1 MFTRHT
7 CSTYKHCNKF
17 WWPKNNKKVGNCL
30 ILGTSNPCKS
40 RTPHCLHQLPKTEN
54 KHNSKLTHILATPF
68 LGSKLSFG
76 LSSKDK
82 QYIIFASA
90 EGLAPGILNFEAI
103 GK

>member
-1 MFTRHT
+1 VDRENLNRIRHASAEPVIHG
-7 CSTYKHCNKF
+7 CLS
-17 WWPKNNKKVGNCL
+17 VGT
-30 ILGTSNPCKS
+30 GNPCKS

-68 LGSKLSFG
+68 LGSKLSLW

-82 QYIIFASA
+82 QCIIFAST

>member
-1 MFTRHT
+1 
-7 CSTYKHCNKF
+7 
-17 WWPKNNKKVGNCL
+17 
-30 ILGTSNPCKS
+30 
-40 RTPHCLHQLPKTEN
+40 LPKKEN

-82 QYIIFASA
+82 QYITFASA

>member
-1 MFTRHT
+1 M
-7 CSTYKHCNKF
+7 
-17 WWPKNNKKVGNCL
+17 
-30 ILGTSNPCKS
+30 
-40 RTPHCLHQLPKTEN
+40 EN

-82 QYIIFASA
+82 QYITFASA